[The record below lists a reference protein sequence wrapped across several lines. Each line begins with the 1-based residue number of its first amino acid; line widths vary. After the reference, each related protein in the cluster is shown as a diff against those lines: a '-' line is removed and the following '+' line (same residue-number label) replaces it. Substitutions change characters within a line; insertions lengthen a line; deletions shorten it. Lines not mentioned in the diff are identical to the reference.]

1 MTDSSVRERLDAK
14 HEDDRERRIAAIKRW
29 VAYIESEPPEVWG
42 PQQNAIVDDQLNAAQ
57 NANTSAAHQQRVRD
71 VAAAIIEERDT
82 DDDRSE

>member
-42 PQQNAIVDDQLNAAQ
+42 PQQNAIVNDQLAAAQ
-57 NANTSAAHQQRVRD
+57 DANSSAAHQQRVRD
-71 VAAAIIEERDT
+71 VAAAIIEECDT
-82 DDDRSE
+82 DDDRSK